1 MDNFPI
7 LHLPLV
13 TVSNPANM
21 KVLTSARISSSVKLW
36 PLSRWNK
43 DTGHLSEDEGLW
55 ISWIRYSSHS
65 PEPRGF
71 LVCISFFLDSK
82 MLSSLICLG
91 LIIRYGSQFALLFR
105 GKWWVGLKLIFLVL
119 KKYRDGQARFET
131 DFYVKVGHTNSSTT
145 SEHLQK
151 VFKCVSSLRSCVVTW
166 RLAIAFNFH
175 KMLFQIAYHLAYK

>member
-43 DTGHLSEDEGLW
+43 DTGHLSEDKGLW
-55 ISWIRYSSHS
+55 ISWIRYSNHS

-71 LVCISFFLDSK
+71 LVCISFFADSK
-82 MLSSLICLG
+82 MLSSLIWLG
-91 LIIRYGSQFALLFR
+91 LRDGSQFAFLFR

-119 KKYRDGQARFET
+119 KKYRDGQARLET
-131 DFYVKVGHTNSSTT
+131 QTFMSKLDTQTPVPHQSISKRYLSVCQV
-145 SEHLQK
+145 SE
-151 VFKCVSSLRSCVVTW
+151 
-166 RLAIAFNFH
+166 AA
-175 KMLFQIAYHLAYK
+175 